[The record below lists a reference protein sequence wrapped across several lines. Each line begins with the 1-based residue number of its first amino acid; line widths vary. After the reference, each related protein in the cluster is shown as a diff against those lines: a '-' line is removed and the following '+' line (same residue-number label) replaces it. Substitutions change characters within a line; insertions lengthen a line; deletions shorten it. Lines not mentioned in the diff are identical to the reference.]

1 MKNAFRNIKCC
12 WTEVRKLQSKYVIV
26 KYLRLS
32 IEDGDSAESDSI
44 KSQRSLLDTHIS
56 FKFRDRKYEVIELID
71 DGYTGKLIAG
81 KFKKAYVGSKK
92 VIPVPEDEIVVVEN
106 THEAIISQELFN
118 EVQKKRI
125 CKKRIQ
131 RKTSLFGGFL
141 RCGNCGRTLSYS
153 SNDEKKRRYYCRF
166 YNISGNMECLHDSIT
181 YKEVVE
187 VVSKAVKAE
196 LTRAA
201 DIAKM
206 KAKLEE
212 NSKIYRGKLQQMQQS
227 IKGLSRKKAE
237 CYIKLTKGE
246 IDEAEFL
253 KTKHNIEM
261 QVDIYKADIQK
272 QEEKSLSLEE
282 TSVLNLFE
290 KYIGINELT
299 NEMLSDIIKAI
310 YVYTGK
316 RIKIVWNFRERLNE
330 CV

>member
-1 MKNAFRNIKCC
+1 MIIMTAMIKLNSTAY
-12 WTEVRKLQSKYVIV
+12 WEGSMISKI
-26 KYLRLS
+26 LS
-32 IEDGDSAESDSI
+32 DE
-44 KSQRSLLDTHIS
+44 R
-56 FKFRDRKYEVIELID
+56 
-71 DGYTGKLIAG
+71 YTGKLVAG

-131 RKTSLFGGFL
+131 RKSSLFGGLL

-153 SNDEKKRRYYCRF
+153 CNDERKRRYYCRF

-181 YKEVVE
+181 YKEGVE
-187 VVSKAVKAE
+187 VVSEAVKAE

-206 KAKLEE
+206 KAKFEE

-246 IDEAEFL
+246 INEAEFL
-253 KTKHNIEM
+253 KIKHNT
-261 QVDIYKADIQK
+261 A
-272 QEEKSLSLEE
+272 SLS
-282 TSVLNLFE
+282 T
-290 KYIGINELT
+290 
-299 NEMLSDIIKAI
+299 
-310 YVYTGK
+310 
-316 RIKIVWNFRERLNE
+316 
-330 CV
+330 